1 MRPTIT
7 VVDHVRISS
16 VVSELL
22 SDIARRSPG
31 LGNLRRRLGDA
42 IIVEP
47 TEIEP
52 DRVTMNSRVLFRYRD
67 TGEERI
73 VRLVYPPYQNADYD
87 PEAVSIMS
95 PLGAA
100 LLGARKGEAVSWQAP
115 AGELHGEA
123 VEILYQ
129 PEAAGDPD

>member
-16 VVSELL
+16 VISELL
-22 SDIARRSPG
+22 SGFARRSPG

-52 DRVTMNSRVLFRYRD
+52 DRVTMNSRVVFRYKD
-67 TGEERI
+67 PAEERT
-73 VRLVYPPYQNADYD
+73 VRLVYPAHGNEDYD
-87 PEAVSIMS
+87 PEAVSILS
-95 PLGAA
+95 PVGAA
-100 LLGARKGEAVSWQAP
+100 LLGARKGETVSWNAP
-115 AGELHGEA
+115 AGEMHGE
-123 VEILYQ
+123 VVDIIYQ
-129 PEAAGDPD
+129 PEASGDPD